1 MTTFDLAGALDELSM
16 VAAEVGL
23 DAQAARDEGVAL
35 AAAVAEPAR
44 GAFVDWAQQVGMA
57 ADQSAGQFAAAASR
71 GRRWRSGPTPLMS
84 QLANTRPDAAQRYA
98 EALTTITSA
107 ACALGEPNPQVAG
120 AAASAAA
127 AQQGAVWGGR
137 YGSNSAEGGSQ
148 DASQSSPAVDALQPA
163 SSANPAQSGS
173 YFDLPI
179 NQLDKMADLRAR
191 LQRSQDELK
200 AMQDFTAAGD
210 QVFADVLN
218 RMGENQRRLEE
229 LRGGNVSQPNWMQT
243 NPLAQQ
249 WGAAGDPNASG
260 VPSGT
265 AGQDAAAAAP
275 STQEPST
282 QGPSTQGEQQP
293 AAATDQATEAEPER
307 SVEELLGELDALVGL
322 ESVKAEIHRQ
332 AAVLRVQSLREK
344 AGLKVPTITR
354 HLVFVGNP
362 GTGKTTV
369 ARLVSGI
376 YKALGLL
383 SKGQLVEVDRSEL
396 VAGYLGQ
403 TAIKTAEI
411 VASAEGGVLFIDEAY
426 SLSGDQYGEEAIN
439 TLVKEMEDKRDNLV
453 VIVAGYPGPM
463 AEFIAENPGLASR
476 FRTTIHFPDYTEDE
490 LQAIFQLQVDKAD
503 YVLAD
508 GALDAFNEV
517 LSQQIRD
524 ETFGNGRFA
533 RNVLEAAIGHQAWRL
548 RDEGDPSVEQ
558 LRTLLPEDV
567 YGGALPVEEP
577 GDELIAAAQ
586 GGDDNA
592 LASGTD
598 QTPQDQ
604 PSTSANADGQQEER

>member
-1 MTTFDLAGALDELSM
+1 MTNFDLASALDELGTL
-16 VAAEVGL
+16 AAELGL
-23 DAQAARDEGVAL
+23 AEQAARDEGVWL
-35 AAAVAEPAR
+35 AASVAEPAR
-44 GAFVDWAQQVGMA
+44 GAFVDWAQQVGVA
-57 ADQSAGQFAAAASR
+57 AEQAAQEFMAAASR

-84 QLANTRPDAAQRYA
+84 QLANTRPEAAQRYA
-98 EALTTITSA
+98 EALTSVTSA

-137 YGSNSAEGGSQ
+137 YTPSTADGP
-148 DASQSSPAVDALQPA
+148 SPASAASADGGRPQPNNA
-163 SSANPAQSGS
+163 APPAGS
-173 YFDLPI
+173 YFDLP
-179 NQLDKMADLRAR
+179 NAQLDKMADLRAR

-210 QVFADVLN
+210 QVFSDVLN
-218 RMGENQRRLEE
+218 RMDENQRRLEE
-229 LRGGNVSQPNWMQT
+229 LRGGNVSQPNWLQT

-249 WGAAGDPNASG
+249 WGVNDGANDPGASAGAP
-260 VPSGT
+260 
-265 AGQDAAAAAP
+265 GQDAAAAA
-275 STQEPST
+275 SDKQSV
-282 QGPSTQGEQQP
+282 QQ
-293 AAATDQATEAEPER
+293 AQAATEQAADVEPER
-307 SVEELLGELDALVGL
+307 SVEELLGELDGLIGL

-332 AAVLRVQSLREK
+332 AAVLRVQALREQ

-369 ARLVSGI
+369 ARLVGGI

-383 SKGQLVEVDRSEL
+383 SKGQLIEVDRSEL

-403 TAIKTAEI
+403 TAIKTAEV

-426 SLSGDQYGEEAIN
+426 ALSGDQYGEEAIN

-476 FRTTIHFPDYTEDE
+476 FRTTIQFPDYTDDE
-490 LQAIFQLQVDKAD
+490 LRGIFQLQVDKAD
-503 YVLAD
+503 YVLA
-508 GALDAFNEV
+508 GGSLDAFNQL

-548 RDEGDPSVEQ
+548 RDEEDPSVDQ
-558 LRTLLPEDV
+558 LRTLLPEDI
-567 YGGALPVEEP
+567 YGGALPVDEP
-577 GDELIAAAQ
+577 GDELVVASEPKA
-586 GGDDNA
+586 DDESA
-592 LASGTD
+592 VDSGLDGPSEDPDGLEDAEQAD
-598 QTPQDQ
+598 Q
-604 PSTSANADGQQEER
+604 